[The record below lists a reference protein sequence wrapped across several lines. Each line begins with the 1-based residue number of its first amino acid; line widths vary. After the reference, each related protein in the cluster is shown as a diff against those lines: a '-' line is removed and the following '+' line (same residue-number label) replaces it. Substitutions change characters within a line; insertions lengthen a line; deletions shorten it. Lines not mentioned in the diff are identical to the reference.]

1 MTKVP
6 LHEEIAGILQSRG
19 NNWMTTHEI
28 AALVNERGRYRKK
41 DGSQVTDYQIH
52 GRTRKRPNLF
62 ERDGRKV
69 RLLRP

>member
-1 MTKVP
+1 
-6 LHEEIAGILQSRG
+6 
-19 NNWMTTHEI
+19 MTTHEI